1 MEPKEIFHH
10 WFILHKTV
18 DFLKEDLE
26 KGKEAPLKL
35 PSTLSESIR
44 LIGRVAYGLE
54 RESAKTMRATGIRLV
69 KEFFDQNEYFVIWS
83 HRGEVEMLRLH
94 ENIVKIQTRKKV
106 EEITK
111 QILESKASPPSV

>member
-1 MEPKEIFHH
+1 MEPSELFHH

-26 KGKEAPLKL
+26 KAKQAPLKL
-35 PSTLSESIR
+35 PSTLSESIW
-44 LIGRVAYGLE
+44 LVGRVAYGLE
-54 RESAKTMRATGIRLV
+54 QETKKNMRAAGIRLV
-69 KEFFDQNEYFVIWS
+69 KEFYDQGEYFAIWS

-111 QILESKASPPSV
+111 QILGQKEGPPAD